1 MNRFQKSLTLLLIIT
16 ISHFSAYSQLSKN
29 WFNEDPSKDKFAG
42 VSSDLAYEEL
52 LKKKK
57 STTVIVAIIDGG
69 TDVSHPDLKEKIWVN
84 ADELPGNGI
93 DDDNNGYVD
102 DVNGWSFIGG
112 KNGDVRQDT
121 YEAVRVYNMYKPLY
135 DGKNTSGLNDE
146 QKKQYK
152 QFTEAKKFIDTEL
165 AEAKKE
171 LAEYEKLKGQLDAL
185 KTALGSGDFKAEDV
199 AMYQTQDTEF
209 NKLKTGIASAMT
221 SGVPFNEI
229 YDDVVSGYDS
239 YKTKVDFYLNTAF
252 DPRTIVGDNYD
263 NYSERFYGNNNVSGP
278 DASHGT
284 HVAGIVGADRDNDIG
299 IKGVATDVQ
308 LMILQVVPDGD
319 ERDKD
324 VANAIRYATDNGAK
338 IINMSFGKDFSPGKK
353 YVDEAVQYA
362 ASKDVLLVHGAG
374 NDHSNIDKE
383 ANFPH
388 PYYESTATR
397 EPAWLEVGAIS
408 SSGDIASFS
417 NYGARKVD
425 ILAPGVK
432 IYSTIP
438 DSGYANFNGTSM
450 AAPVVAGIAAMIRSY
465 YPDMTAV
472 MVRKV
477 IMDSAIKMPIK
488 TVLPGT
494 KKKKVKYSKLCAT
507 GGIANAYR
515 ALKVAEAYS
524 RK

>member
-1 MNRFQKSLTLLLIIT
+1 MIHFKKKLLLLLIASIT
-16 ISHFSAYSQLSKN
+16 HFSTYAQLSKN
-29 WFNEDPSKDKFAG
+29 WFNEDPSKEKFAG

-52 LKKKK
+52 LKQKK

-69 TDVSHPDLKEKIWVN
+69 TDITHPDLKDQIWVN
-84 ADELPGNGI
+84 SDEIPGNGI
-93 DDDNNGYVD
+93 DDDSNGYID
-102 DVNGWSFIGG
+102 DIHGWSFIGG
-112 KNGDVRQDT
+112 REGDVSYDS
-121 YEAVRVYNMYKPLY
+121 YEAVRVYKMYQPLY
-135 DGKNTSGLNDE
+135 EGKSAGGLNDE
-146 QKKQYK
+146 QKIQYK
-152 QFTEAKKFIDTEL
+152 QFHEAKKFIDREL

-171 LAEYEKLKGQLDAL
+171 LQEYEKLKSQLDAL
-185 KTALGSGDFKAEDV
+185 KTALGSGPFKAEDV
-199 AMYQTQDTEF
+199 AMYQTQDSEF

-221 SGVPFNEI
+221 SGVPFDEI
-229 YDDVVSGYDS
+229 YDDVMSGHKS
-239 YKTKVDFYLNTAF
+239 YSDKVNYYLNTTF
-252 DPRTIVGDNYD
+252 DPRAIVGDNYAD
-263 NYSERFYGNNNVSGP
+263 YSERFYGNNNVAGP

-284 HVAGIVGADRDNDIG
+284 HVAGIVGADRDNGIG
-299 IKGVATDVQ
+299 MKGVAADVQ
-308 LMILQVVPDGD
+308 LMILRVVPDGD

-338 IINMSFGKDFSPGKK
+338 IINMSFGKDFSPGKQH
-353 YVDEAVQYA
+353 VDAAVQYA

-374 NDHSNIDKE
+374 NDNSNIDEE

-388 PYYESTATR
+388 PYYESTGTR

-417 NYGARKVD
+417 NYGAKKVD

-450 AAPVVAGIAAMIRSY
+450 AAPVVSGIAAMIRSY
-465 YPDMTAV
+465 YPDMSAV

-477 IMDSAIKMPIK
+477 IMDSAIKMPVK
-488 TVLPGT
+488 TIRPGT
-494 KKKKVKYSKLCAT
+494 KKKKVKYSTLCAT

-515 ALKVAEAYS
+515 ALKVADAYS
-524 RK
+524 RN